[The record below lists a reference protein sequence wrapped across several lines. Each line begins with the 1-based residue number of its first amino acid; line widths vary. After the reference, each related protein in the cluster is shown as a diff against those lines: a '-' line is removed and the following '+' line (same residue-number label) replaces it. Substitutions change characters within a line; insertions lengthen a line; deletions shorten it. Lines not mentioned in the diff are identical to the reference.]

1 MSFLFKDYSQKSY
14 ILIRCYKARLVLWN
28 TNNNDRNGVNK
39 QNTHT
44 HTQQTLKERS
54 ITLER
59 VSIKISDNLL
69 LVESPILPIPPFLW
83 KKSERL
89 LFLKYFENSNLS
101 LYKWE
106 VPTMVICTGLSDRIK
121 LSKSKRCI
129 GSFLRY
135 FCSNCRYWLLQ
146 SF

>member
-1 MSFLFKDYSQKSY
+1 MRVLPNAAADSYGWIIHWYQKFMYFQNVLFLKIIHF
-14 ILIRCYKARLVLWN
+14 W
-28 TNNNDRNGVNK
+28 
-39 QNTHT
+39 NTHT
-44 HTQQTLKERS
+44 HTV
-54 ITLER
+54 ER

-135 FCSNCRYWLLQ
+135 FCSNCRYWLLR
-146 SF
+146 SY